1 MRRTKII
8 ATLGPAVAE
17 ESKMRAIIKAG
28 CDIARLNIA
37 HGTIEEHKRMKR
49 RFERISM
56 GEEKNTAVM
65 LDIKGPEIRTTKC
78 RKKFA
83 KNGETITI
91 GKGEDIE
98 FNQEIVYDYLEPE
111 TTLLIHDGEVVIKIK
126 DKSGNLAT
134 GEVIQGGIIAPHM
147 GVNVPSVSIPI
158 PYLQDRDV
166 EFLKELKDVDFVAAS
181 FTRSA
186 SDIIQLRE
194 LMEDLD
200 MDSLIIAKIENREGI
215 KNIDEILEISDGI
228 MVARGD
234 LGTEIPV
241 EKLPETQ
248 KFLLR
253 KSQEYGK
260 PGIIATQI
268 LESMIRNPQPTR
280 AEVSD
285 IANAIIDGAD
295 ALMLSGETAIGKYPV
310 EAVKIL
316 AKVAEEADMMVEGN
330 GLLELKGS
338 LSESVSNA
346 AVLLAGEI
354 NANAILALTRT
365 GKTARLISRHRPKMP
380 ILAATYSEST
390 LHSCTLYWGVEAF
403 KVRKFKYTENAVK
416 TAIKRAE
423 SLNLVKKGNA
433 IVVVGGEPSGT
444 LGSTNFLWVQIV
456 GEVIARGKGYGNKI
470 VNGKMCR
477 WPELCDIV
485 VMEKLEKIEKA
496 RGIVIESKIYE
507 PTKLERLAG
516 EDISILASTGKIKI
530 EKGSVTLDPKRGIL
544 LK

>member
-1 MRRTKII
+1 M
-8 ATLGPAVAE
+8 
-17 ESKMRAIIKAG
+17 
-28 CDIARLNIA
+28 
-37 HGTIEEHKRMKR
+37 
-49 RFERISM
+49 
-56 GEEKNTAVM
+56 
-65 LDIKGPEIRTTKC
+65 
-78 RKKFA
+78 
-83 KNGETITI
+83 
-91 GKGEDIE
+91 
-98 FNQEIVYDYLEPE
+98 
-111 TTLLIHDGEVVIKIK
+111 LLIHDGEIVIRIK
-126 DKSGNLAT
+126 DKSGKLAI
-134 GEVIQGGIIAPHM
+134 GKVIQGGIIAPHM

-158 PYLQDRDV
+158 PYLQDRDI
-166 EFLKELKDVDFVAAS
+166 EFLKELKDVSFVAAS
-181 FTRSA
+181 FTRSS
-186 SDIIQLRE
+186 SDIIELRE
-194 LMEDLD
+194 FMEDLK
-200 MDSLIIAKIENREGI
+200 MDAHIIAKIENGEGI

-310 EAVKIL
+310 ETVKIL
-316 AKVAEEADMMVEGN
+316 AKVAEEADRIVGDKN
-330 GLLELKGS
+330 LLELKGS
-338 LSESVSNA
+338 FSESVSNA
-346 AVLLAGEI
+346 AVLLASEI
-354 NANAILALTRT
+354 NANAILALTRS

-390 LHSCTLYWGVEAF
+390 LHSSTLYWGVEAF

-423 SLNLVKKGNA
+423 SLNLVKRGDA

-470 VNGKMCR
+470 INGKMCR
-477 WPELCDIV
+477 WPEMCDIV
-485 VMEKLEKIEKA
+485 VMRKLEKIEKA

-507 PTKLERLAG
+507 PSKLEHLAKKG
-516 EDISILASTGKIKI
+516 ISILASTGEIKI
-530 EKGSVTLDPKRGIL
+530 EKGTATLDPKRGIL